1 MTALWGNDLENLA
14 PVYKTAPMPPDL
26 RSDPDLSPPDDLD
39 EVERRLDAMSVGEAM
54 TTQRSIRRIHPDPVA
69 PGIVRRLIELGME
82 GPTGSNAQS
91 WEFIVIN
98 GEDRKARFAEQYR
111 RAWKLYGGLGKRLR
125 TDEQTQRI
133 MRAVQWQVDRFEQVP
148 VLVVPCLHTST
159 RPPLVP
165 MPAIAD
171 SSHYGSIYPSVQNIL
186 LGARAI
192 GLGASL
198 VTLPLWSGI
207 VSRRILGLPLNVEP
221 TCVICLGWPIGHY
234 GPKARKSVDDVLHLE
249 TWKGK

>member
-1 MTALWGNDLENLA
+1 
-14 PVYKTAPMPPDL
+14 MPPDL
-26 RSDPDLSPPDDLD
+26 RSDPDLSPTDDLD

-221 TCVICLGWPIGHY
+221 TCVICLGWPIGRY

>member
-1 MTALWGNDLENLA
+1 MAPDERPEPELPPTDDLE
-14 PVYKTAPMPPDL
+14 
-26 RSDPDLSPPDDLD
+26 
-39 EVERRLDAMSVGEAM
+39 EVERRLDAMSVAQAM

-69 PGIVRRLIELGME
+69 PGIVRRLVELGLE

-91 WEFIVIN
+91 WEFIVVT
-98 GEDRKARFAEQYR
+98 EPERKARFAEQYR
-111 RAWKLYGGLGKRLR
+111 RAWKVYGGLGKRLR
-125 TDEQTQRI
+125 TDDQTTRVLKS
-133 MRAVQWQVDRFEQVP
+133 VQWQVDRFEQVP
-148 VLVVPCLHTST
+148 VLVVPCLHTSS

-171 SSHYGSIYPSVQNIL
+171 SSHYGSVYPSVQNIL

-207 VSRRILGLPLNVEP
+207 VSRRILGLPLSVEP
-221 TCVICLGWPIGHY
+221 TCVICLGWPIGRY
-234 GPKARKSVDDVLHLE
+234 GPKARKPVDEVLHHE
-249 TWKGK
+249 SWKGE